1 MKKCTPNAAIIV
13 IGPSDM
19 SQLQEGVYETFKF
32 IPYCIEQMRKETLA
46 AGGSYWDL
54 YNAMGGKDSM
64 YAWVE
69 NKLAGQDYVHFTTK
83 GAKKA
88 SQMFYDAFIDAYNAW
103 NKEITIEKEPKIENE

>member
-19 SQLQEGVYETFKF
+19 SQLQEGIYETFHF
-32 IPYCIEQMRKETLA
+32 IPYCIDQMRKETFA

-88 SQMFYDAFIDAYNAW
+88 SQMFYDAFIDAYNTW
-103 NKEITIEKEPKIENE
+103 DKEIIIEKESKEENE

>member
-1 MKKCTPNAAIIV
+1 
-13 IGPSDM
+13 
-19 SQLQEGVYETFKF
+19 
-32 IPYCIEQMRKETLA
+32 MRKETLA

-88 SQMFYDAFIDAYNAW
+88 SQMFYDAFIDAYNTW
-103 NKEITIEKEPKIENE
+103 DKEITIEKEPKIENE